1 MKKILALFVIITVF
15 FNCSSYV
22 ATAEKTDVQKGIAFL
37 LEQGYSYEEIVSQFP
52 EDDLEVISHATSYDQ
67 VQIEYEIEENTENHE
82 DMDSNINSSS
92 KLRAGSIV
100 PGNNTADTPG
110 GKLTQVVSVFGLSEN
125 KVLITYNFKWNEVPS
140 NLKTDCC
147 ALLFDGAK
155 LSEVRNAYYEYT
167 SRNLTSGSQETVTC
181 KKESST
187 SSNGIGISFKF
198 VPDSTHAGGIR
209 DHQNFNH
216 KGYIS
221 CLATITSSKCIN
233 VWSRY
238 YHQQGKLTLT
248 PRITIN
254 GVAVTLSSSTQ
265 MVLMNPNP
273 YLSCKI
279 K

>member
-1 MKKILALFVIITVF
+1 MKKILVLFVIVTLA

-22 ATAEKTDVQKGIAFL
+22 ATAEETDVQKGIDFL

-52 EDDLEVISHATSYDQ
+52 EDDLEVISHATSYEQ
-67 VQIEYEIEENTENHE
+67 VQIEYELEENTENDK
-82 DMDSNINSSS
+82 DMDNTISS
-92 KLRAGSIV
+92 KLRASSFV
-100 PGNNTADTPG
+100 PDNNTADTPG
-110 GKLTQVVSVFGLSEN
+110 GKLTQVVSAFGLSEN
-125 KVLITYNFKWNEVPS
+125 KALITYNFKWNQIPS

-167 SRNLTSGSQETVTC
+167 SRNLASGNQETVTC
-181 KKESST
+181 NKAPST
-187 SSNGIGISFKF
+187 SSNGIGISFKL
-198 VPDSTHAGGIR
+198 VPDSTHAGGIK
-209 DHQNFNH
+209 DHQNFNY

-221 CLATITSSKCIN
+221 CLATITSNKCIN

-273 YLSCKI
+273 YLSCEI